1 MPLGKGLS
9 ALIPTRSGQVPQKTI
24 EKINVETLE
33 ETGER
38 ISQIRVSQIQPNPD
52 QPRRDFKHQEMEELI
67 NSIREYGIIQPL
79 ILTLVRHSS
88 SEGGETSEN
97 FYQIIAG
104 ERRYRAAKFLNLTT
118 VPAIIRSVGE
128 LEKLELSLIE
138 NIQRQDLNPMERAR
152 AYQRLIDQFNLTQD
166 EVAKKMGKNRATIAN
181 SLRLLTLPEI
191 IKQAIEEEKISEG
204 HAKAL
209 LSLDNKI
216 KQEVLLKRILGLGLT
231 VRETE
236 KLTSPRKAQVLFEK
250 NLQFT
255 DLEKQL
261 SLKLGTKV
269 RIRQTKATGEI
280 IIEFYNQ
287 EDLKNLLEKLER
299 I

>member
-24 EKINVETLE
+24 EKINIETLE
-33 ETGER
+33 ETGEK
-38 ISQIRVSQIQPNPD
+38 ISQIRVDQIQPNPD
-52 QPRRDFKHQEMEELI
+52 QPRRDFNHQEMEGLI
-67 NSIREYGIIQPL
+67 NSIREHGIIQPL

-191 IKQAIEEEKISEG
+191 I
-204 HAKAL
+204 
-209 LSLDNKI
+209 
-216 KQEVLLKRILGLGLT
+216 
-231 VRETE
+231 
-236 KLTSPRKAQVLFEK
+236 
-250 NLQFT
+250 
-255 DLEKQL
+255 
-261 SLKLGTKV
+261 
-269 RIRQTKATGEI
+269 
-280 IIEFYNQ
+280 
-287 EDLKNLLEKLER
+287 
-299 I
+299 

>member
-1 MPLGKGLS
+1 
-9 ALIPTRSGQVPQKTI
+9 
-24 EKINVETLE
+24 
-33 ETGER
+33 
-38 ISQIRVSQIQPNPD
+38 
-52 QPRRDFKHQEMEELI
+52 
-67 NSIREYGIIQPL
+67 
-79 ILTLVRHSS
+79 
-88 SEGGETSEN
+88 
-97 FYQIIAG
+97 
-104 ERRYRAAKFLNLTT
+104 
-118 VPAIIRSVGE
+118 
-128 LEKLELSLIE
+128 
-138 NIQRQDLNPMERAR
+138 
-152 AYQRLIDQFNLTQD
+152 
-166 EVAKKMGKNRATIAN
+166 RATIAN

-191 IKQAIEEEKISEG
+191 IQQAIEEEKISEG

-236 KLTSPRKAQVLFEK
+236 KLTSPRKAQAPFEK